1 MESST
6 MTVKNGHSTHD
17 KRMFIA
23 CFFAMTTTSFAFI
36 LRALTLPAWEAE
48 FNLTKTQVGEIAGVG
63 LWPYIITIVLFSLI
77 IDRIGYK
84 KSMIFAFVCHILSAV
99 LTFYAQGYGMLY
111 AATFIMALGNGTTE
125 ASINPI
131 TITLFPNSNTKYM
144 NYLHAGWPT
153 GLILGGILVLVM
165 GPEVAWRLKMLLVI
179 LPAVTYAILMFPLIF
194 PVQQRVK
201 AGIPYIDMLK
211 EFGIG
216 GAIIVSALVV
226 FQLGSVIGWSITVS
240 LIITLLL
247 SATFAYF
254 VRSFGQPIFLIILV
268 LMIPLATT
276 ELGTDGW
283 ISDLMAPAMNK
294 IGLQA
299 GWILVYTSAVMA
311 IMRFS
316 IGKFV
321 HKIKPLGILAI
332 CSVIAALGLI
342 LLSTSAGIMVLI
354 AATVYGLGKS
364 LLWPTVLG
372 VVADRFPKGGA
383 LTLNTITGVG
393 MMGGGIIGAAI
404 LGFIQDKSV
413 DRNILAYDKAN
424 SSALHS
430 TYISA
435 EKTSLFGNYQALD
448 LNKLSSATE
457 ADNKVITELQGV
469 AKKDA
474 LRTVAI
480 TPLFM
485 MVCWALLILY
495 FKMKGGYKRVL
506 LE

>member
-1 MESST
+1 MEQNASIT
-6 MTVKNGHSTHD
+6 QNGTSAHD

-84 KSMIFAFVCHILSAV
+84 KSMVFAFVCHILSAV
-99 LTFYAQGYGMLY
+99 LTFFAQDYAMLY

-165 GPEVAWRLKMLLVI
+165 GPEVAWRFKMLLVI
-179 LPAVTYAILMFPLIF
+179 LPAIVYAILMFPLIF

-201 AGIPYIDMLK
+201 AGVSYIDMLK

-216 GAIIVSALVV
+216 GALIVSALVV
-226 FQLGSVIGWSITVS
+226 FQMGSVIGWSMPVS
-240 LIITLLL
+240 LIITTILTV
-247 SATFAYF
+247 TFGYF
-254 VRSFGQPIFLIILV
+254 VRSFGQPVFLIILL
-268 LMIPLATT
+268 LMVPLATT

-283 ISDLMAPAMNK
+283 ISDLMAPAMSK

-316 IGKFV
+316 VGKFV

-332 CSVIAALGLI
+332 FSGVAAVGLF
-342 LLSTSAGIMVLI
+342 LLSSSAGIMVLI
-354 AATVYGLGKS
+354 AATIYGLGKS

-393 MMGGGIIGAAI
+393 MMGGGIIGAAV

-413 DRNILAYDKAN
+413 DKNILAFDKTHNAE
-424 SSALHS
+424 LHS

-448 LNKLSSATE
+448 LDKLSKASE
-457 ADNKVITELQGV
+457 ADSKIITAVQGI

-474 LRTVAI
+474 LRTVAL
-480 TPLFM
+480 TPVFM
-485 MVCWALLILY
+485 MVCWVLLILY
-495 FKMKGGYKRVL
+495 FKLRGGYKRIM

>member
-1 MESST
+1 MEQNASLTRSGT
-6 MTVKNGHSTHD
+6 SAHD
-17 KRMFIA
+17 KRLFIA

-77 IDRIGYK
+77 IDKIGYK
-84 KSMIFAFVCHILSAV
+84 KSMVFAFVCHILSAV
-99 LTFYAQGYGMLY
+99 LTFFAQDYGMLY

-165 GPEVAWRLKMLLVI
+165 GPEVAWRFKMLLVI
-179 LPAVTYAILMFPLIF
+179 LPAVVYAILMFPLIF

-201 AGIPYIDMLK
+201 AGVSYIDMLK

-216 GAIIVSALVV
+216 GALIVSALVV
-226 FQLGSVIGWSITVS
+226 FQLGSVIGWSMPVS
-240 LIITLLL
+240 VIITTILTV
-247 SATFAYF
+247 TFGYF
-254 VRSFGQPIFLIILV
+254 VRSFGQPVFLIILL
-268 LMIPLATT
+268 LMVPLATT

-283 ISDLMAPAMNK
+283 ISDLMAPAMSK

-311 IMRFS
+311 VMRFS
-316 IGKFV
+316 VGKFV

-332 CSVIAALGLI
+332 FSGVAAVGLF
-342 LLSTSAGIMVLI
+342 LLSSSAGIMVLI
-354 AATVYGLGKS
+354 AATIYGLGKS

-393 MMGGGIIGAAI
+393 MMGGGIIGAAV

-413 DRNILAYDKAN
+413 DKNILAYDQAHN
-424 SSALHS
+424 AELHS

-448 LNKLSSATE
+448 LDKLSEASE
-457 ADNKVITELQGV
+457 ADSEIITAVQGI

-474 LRTVAI
+474 LRKVAL
-480 TPLFM
+480 TPVFM
-485 MVCWALLILY
+485 MVCWILLILF
-495 FKMKGGYKRVL
+495 FKLRGGYKRIM

>member
-1 MESST
+1 MELNIGKT
-6 MTVKNGHSTHD
+6 GEAQIAHD
-17 KRMFIA
+17 KRLFIA

-84 KSMIFAFVCHILSAV
+84 SSMVFAFACHILSAV
-99 LTFYAQGYGMLY
+99 LTYFAQGYTMLY

-131 TITLFPNSNTKYM
+131 TITLFPNNNTKYM
-144 NYLHAGWPT
+144 NYLHAGWPV
-153 GLILGGILVLVM
+153 GLILGGILVLIL
-165 GPEVAWRLKMLLVI
+165 GPEVAWRLKMLLVM
-179 LPAVTYAILMFPLIF
+179 LPAVTYAIMMFPLIF

-201 AGIPYIDMLK
+201 AGVPYIKMLE

-216 GAIIVSALVV
+216 GAIVVSSLVV
-226 FQLGSVIGWSITVS
+226 FQLGSVIGWSMAASI
-240 LIITLLL
+240 IITAVLVI
-247 SATFAYF
+247 TFSYF
-254 VRSFGQPIFLIILV
+254 VRSFGQPVFIIILL

-283 ISDLMAPAMNK
+283 ISDLMAPAMSK

-311 IMRFS
+311 LMRFS
-316 IGKFV
+316 IGRFV

-332 CSVIAALGLI
+332 CSAIAAVGLF
-342 LLSTSAGIMVLI
+342 LLSSSAGIMVLI

-404 LGFIQDKSV
+404 LGFMQDKSV
-413 DRNILAYDKAN
+413 DSNILAYDAKN
-424 SSALHS
+424 KTEFHS

-435 EKTSLFGNYQALD
+435 EKTSLFGKYQALD
-448 LNKLSSATE
+448 LNKLSTASE
-457 ADNKVITELQGV
+457 SEKVVLTDIQGI
-469 AKKDA
+469 AKKEA
-474 LRTVAI
+474 LRKASF
-480 TPLFM
+480 TPVFM
-485 MVCWALLILY
+485 MICWVLLILF
-495 FKMKGGYKRVL
+495 FKMRGGYKRVL
-506 LE
+506 IE

>member
-1 MESST
+1 MKT
-6 MTVKNGHSTHD
+6 QVIRD
-17 KRMFIA
+17 RRIFIA

-48 FNLTKTQVGEIAGVG
+48 FNLTKTQAGEIAGVG

-84 KSMIFAFVCHILSAV
+84 NSMIFAFFCHILSAV
-99 LTFYAQGYGMLY
+99 LTYFAQGYTMLY
-111 AATFIMALGNGTTE
+111 VATFIMALGNGTTE

-131 TITLFPNSNTKYM
+131 TITLFPKNNTKYM
-144 NYLHAGWPT
+144 NLLHAGWPM
-153 GLILGGILVLVM
+153 GLILGGILVLFL

-179 LPAVTYAILMFPLIF
+179 LPAVTYGILMFPLTF
-194 PVQQRVK
+194 PIQQRVK
-201 AGIPYIDMLK
+201 AGISYIDMLK

-226 FQLGSVIGWSITVS
+226 FQLGAVIGWSTIVSVILTVV
-240 LIITLLL
+240 LVV
-247 SATFAYF
+247 TFGYF
-254 VRSFGQPIFLIILV
+254 VRSFGQPVFLIILL

-283 ISDLMAPAMNK
+283 ITDLMAPPMSR

-299 GWILVYTSAVMA
+299 GWVLVYTSAVMA
-311 IMRFS
+311 LMRFS
-316 IGKFV
+316 IGKIV
-321 HKIKPLGILAI
+321 ERLKPLGILAI
-332 CSVIAALGLI
+332 CSVIASVGLF
-342 LLSTSAGIMVLI
+342 LLSTSAGIMILI

-404 LGFIQDKSV
+404 LGFIQDKST
-413 DRNILAYDKAN
+413 DSNILAYDQEN
-424 SSALHS
+424 NTALHS
-430 TYISA
+430 TYVSA
-435 EKTSLFGNYQALD
+435 EKTSLFGKYQALD
-448 LNKLSSATE
+448 LAKLLSASDTDKE
-457 ADNKVITELQGV
+457 ILTKIQEI

-474 LRTVAI
+474 LKIVAF

-485 MVCWALLILY
+485 MICWLLLMLH

>member
-1 MESST
+1 MENNAVT
-6 MTVKNGHSTHD
+6 AKNGVSAHD
-17 KRMFIA
+17 KRMFLA
-23 CFFAMTTTSFAFI
+23 CFFAMSTTSFAFI

-84 KSMIFAFVCHILSAV
+84 TSMVFAFTCHILSAV
-99 LTFYAQGYGMLY
+99 LTFFAQGYGMLY
-111 AATFIMALGNGTTE
+111 GATFIMALGNGTTE

-131 TITLFPNSNTKYM
+131 TITLFPNNNTKYM

-165 GPEVAWRLKMLLVI
+165 GPEVAWRMKMLLVI
-179 LPAVTYAILMFPLIF
+179 LPAVTYAILMFPLVF

-201 AGIPYIDMLK
+201 AGVPYIDMLK

-216 GAIIVSALVV
+216 GALIVSALVV
-226 FQLGSVIGWSITVS
+226 FQLGSVIGWNSTVS
-240 LIITLLL
+240 VIVTLVLTV
-247 SATFAYF
+247 TFGYF

-283 ISDLMAPAMNK
+283 ISDLMAPAMSK

-311 IMRFS
+311 FMRFS
-316 IGKFV
+316 VGKFV
-321 HKIKPLGILAI
+321 HKIKPLGILVI
-332 CSVIAALGLI
+332 CSGIAAAGLF

-354 AATVYGLGKS
+354 AATIYGLGKS

-424 SSALHS
+424 NAALHS

-448 LNKLSSATE
+448 LSKVAAANAE
-457 ADNKVITELQGV
+457 DNKVITDIQGV
-469 AKKDA
+469 AKQDA

-480 TPLFM
+480 TPVFM
-485 MVCWALLILY
+485 LICWSLLILY
-495 FKMKGGYKRVL
+495 FKLKGGYKRVL